1 MGQKLVNFAVGILS
15 DIFGHFVAKTGLK
28 KWAVAKTFWVFEKF
42 FGKNRVFGQNFWPRG
57 HFFFQFWPRK
67 IQYLCGFE
75 ALLAKNPL
83 FFLISCEEKN

>member
-1 MGQKLVNFAVGILS
+1 MGQKLVDFVVGILS

-57 HFFFQFWPRK
+57 HFFFSFGHEKSSIYAGLRHFWPK
-67 IQYLCGFE
+67 TH
-75 ALLAKNPL
+75 
-83 FFLISCEEKN
+83 FFS